1 MQLLQR
7 LQCTQRGG
15 RQILHVSQY
24 LTCTCFPRISMV
36 RVLLGTVF
44 GRCACAQERVRRLRF
59 PMCGLCAGVQTAVVC
74 VHGVHARDDARVREG
89 GDEHRREGC
98 GVQVEGA
105 GESLG
110 TCVGSEVLCVTQ
122 TDERSV
128 APDGGARDRGREREV
143 PHHQEHAVARW

>member
-1 MQLLQR
+1 MQLLHR

-44 GRCACAQERVRRLRF
+44 GRCACAQERVMIMHF
-59 PMCGLCAGVQTAVVC
+59 PMCGVCAGVQTAVVC

-98 GVQVEGA
+98 GVQVEDPSG
-105 GESLG
+105 SLV
-110 TCVGSEVLCVTQ
+110 TCVSSEVLCVPN
-122 TDERSV
+122 R
-128 APDGGARDRGREREV
+128 
-143 PHHQEHAVARW
+143 